1 MSVQLILCPHL
12 YCLSIVV
19 WACLCFCFPSNL
31 ACSALCM
38 NSVHCHSFYN
48 VSSSK
53 FPNAHFSTHNAINEI
68 KVIVAFETPRAA
80 TNIFS
85 GPRFKRLDSANPW
98 AHCIS
103 KMKWPKQHFNSD
115 RPMYLC
121 ILVVIVVQVVVRRT
135 VLMDDV
141 RSLNDDSC
149 RLYMM
154 EDILQNILKK
164 KKVKKAK
171 RRKSRKTYG
180 LAYYTVGAYI
190 YTV

>member
-1 MSVQLILCPHL
+1 
-12 YCLSIVV
+12 
-19 WACLCFCFPSNL
+19 
-31 ACSALCM
+31 
-38 NSVHCHSFYN
+38 
-48 VSSSK
+48 
-53 FPNAHFSTHNAINEI
+53 
-68 KVIVAFETPRAA
+68 
-80 TNIFS
+80 
-85 GPRFKRLDSANPW
+85 
-98 AHCIS
+98 
-103 KMKWPKQHFNSD
+103 
-115 RPMYLC
+115 MYLC